1 MLRIV
6 KSPFFA
12 LFVIGVAGLLIR
24 LHYFPY
30 NLPIIL
36 DGSIYFWYANDMSLL
51 GSFPNGYNF
60 PNNGWPSFLSLFF
73 SLLRSENFLDFMYV
87 QRLLTI
93 SISVLTVIPIY
104 LLARRFVEKQYALIA
119 SGIFI
124 FEPRII
130 INALLGITES
140 SFILLSVLSLY
151 FVLGNKIRYVYIGF
165 GIAAIAALIRY
176 EGLLLLAPLS
186 VSYFCRFRPHKQF
199 ITKYF
204 IALAICVLILIP
216 MTYERIQTTG
226 NDGLI
231 SHITAAAKAH
241 PYIVEHTPQK
251 SSSYY
256 DEVILNAVLSLIRY
270 IGWVQIPIFIFFVP
284 LALVIFLKEKRDK
297 IKDHRI
303 ITLLV
308 FTAAMLLPAI
318 YAYSRGIQ
326 ETRYLYILFPVFCLM
341 SAYAIRK
348 MSNKFGRTRI
358 FVMVLFASIIMISI
372 GFIEIKGLDTK
383 HQLEAFTIANKISK
397 ISQGINPYSEDEYI
411 KANWISNQKFPTLR
425 SLIIEEPKLIFYND
439 TTSYYDYIKQGK
451 ENGLTHIVTDGLF
464 RGESDIDH
472 VLNNVF
478 TNEDN
483 YPYLQKIY
491 DSSEDGYSYHL
502 KVFEIKYEKIESN

>member
-186 VSYFCRFRPHKQF
+186 VSYFCRFRPHK
-199 ITKYF
+199 
-204 IALAICVLILIP
+204 
-216 MTYERIQTTG
+216 
-226 NDGLI
+226 
-231 SHITAAAKAH
+231 
-241 PYIVEHTPQK
+241 
-251 SSSYY
+251 
-256 DEVILNAVLSLIRY
+256 
-270 IGWVQIPIFIFFVP
+270 
-284 LALVIFLKEKRDK
+284 
-297 IKDHRI
+297 
-303 ITLLV
+303 
-308 FTAAMLLPAI
+308 
-318 YAYSRGIQ
+318 
-326 ETRYLYILFPVFCLM
+326 
-341 SAYAIRK
+341 
-348 MSNKFGRTRI
+348 
-358 FVMVLFASIIMISI
+358 
-372 GFIEIKGLDTK
+372 
-383 HQLEAFTIANKISK
+383 
-397 ISQGINPYSEDEYI
+397 
-411 KANWISNQKFPTLR
+411 
-425 SLIIEEPKLIFYND
+425 
-439 TTSYYDYIKQGK
+439 
-451 ENGLTHIVTDGLF
+451 
-464 RGESDIDH
+464 
-472 VLNNVF
+472 
-478 TNEDN
+478 
-483 YPYLQKIY
+483 
-491 DSSEDGYSYHL
+491 
-502 KVFEIKYEKIESN
+502 

>member
-1 MLRIV
+1 
-6 KSPFFA
+6 
-12 LFVIGVAGLLIR
+12 
-24 LHYFPY
+24 
-30 NLPIIL
+30 
-36 DGSIYFWYANDMSLL
+36 
-51 GSFPNGYNF
+51 
-60 PNNGWPSFLSLFF
+60 
-73 SLLRSENFLDFMYV
+73 
-87 QRLLTI
+87 
-93 SISVLTVIPIY
+93 
-104 LLARRFVEKQYALIA
+104 
-119 SGIFI
+119 
-124 FEPRII
+124 
-130 INALLGITES
+130 
-140 SFILLSVLSLY
+140 
-151 FVLGNKIRYVYIGF
+151 
-165 GIAAIAALIRY
+165 
-176 EGLLLLAPLS
+176 
-186 VSYFCRFRPHKQF
+186 
-199 ITKYF
+199 
-204 IALAICVLILIP
+204 